1 MIDASDRA
9 GEGETPPNSA
19 GEGETPPNS
28 TGENEASPPNP
39 KRAGWRRWWPSIPI
53 AVAVVIGA
61 VIATTASGPGCGSQ
75 TREIR
80 DRADGFSISMPAC
93 WQTKPLSYL
102 SKGTQALANTSL
114 GGDASALNSIKRYF
128 KLLVI
133 DPNTTPHDNGG
144 VGLVPGPFSAV
155 NSDAVLR
162 STIRQDIVAGQA
174 GSGFVVHD
182 GPLQMMNGVWYFAE
196 RETYPRRVKGIVVE
210 PSNLYYFL
218 APNALYFLYVYGT
231 SASEANTIA
240 HSLRISAP
248 S

>member
-9 GEGETPPNSA
+9 GKGEAPSNT
-19 GEGETPPNS
+19 GEGEAP
-28 TGENEASPPNP
+28 PPNP
-39 KRAGWRRWWPSIPI
+39 ERAGWRRWWPSIPI
-53 AVAVVIGA
+53 AVAIVIGA
-61 VIATTASGPGCGSQ
+61 IIAAAASGSGCGSGV
-75 TREIR
+75 REIR
-80 DRADGFSISMPAC
+80 DHADGFSISVPAC
-93 WQTKPLSYL
+93 WQTKPPSYI

-114 GGDASALNSIKRYF
+114 GGDASALNSVRRYF

-144 VGLVPGPFSAV
+144 VGLVPGPFSTV
-155 NSDAVLR
+155 NSDPELR

-174 GSGFVVHD
+174 GSGFVIHD
-182 GPLQMMNGVWYFAE
+182 GPLQMMSGVWYFAE
-196 RETYPRRVKGIVVE
+196 RETYPGRVKGMVVK